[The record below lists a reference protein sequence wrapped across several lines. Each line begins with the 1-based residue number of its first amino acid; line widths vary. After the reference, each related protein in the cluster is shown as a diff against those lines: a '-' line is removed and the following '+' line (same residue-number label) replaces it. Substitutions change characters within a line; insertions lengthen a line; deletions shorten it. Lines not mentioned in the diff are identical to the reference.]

1 MNKDLDERI
10 VPKGQYRD
18 ALNIQISTS
27 DSDSGGL
34 GNIGTVQNLKGNTQT
49 TTTSATVGHD
59 DKKSK
64 IIASISDEGNGSFII
79 IFAQPMTDT
88 DYIIAGHTSSENTNG
103 NRGSNGFHSLNTQ
116 ASGAHIFSAY
126 GSTDNSGGGAHDN
139 AIVAVSIFGN

>member
-1 MNKDLDERI
+1 MPQITQNFSGAKMNKDLDERI

-64 IIASISDEGNGSFII
+64 IRPEIR
-79 IFAQPMTDT
+79 T
-88 DYIIAGHTSSENTNG
+88 
-103 NRGSNGFHSLNTQ
+103 
-116 ASGAHIFSAY
+116 
-126 GSTDNSGGGAHDN
+126 
-139 AIVAVSIFGN
+139 VSIDAQFKIRRVRFVASQSRFVLR

>member
-34 GNIGTVQNLKGNTQT
+34 GNIGTVQNLKGNSQT

-64 IIASISDEGNGSFII
+64 IIASVSDEGNNKAYFFTAAPVPIDGIRSISRTDII
-79 IFAQPMTDT
+79 NTTGRSSVDWIDSIVEVEAIGNGDNNEPVFVDKFAVT
-88 DYIIAGHTSSENTNG
+88 
-103 NRGSNGFHSLNTQ
+103 
-116 ASGAHIFSAY
+116 
-126 GSTDNSGGGAHDN
+126 
-139 AIVAVSIFGN
+139 